1 MNDNFT
7 PESTASQPPAFQNLE
22 VFKEFFPGVV
32 VDGALDAAR
41 LGEALNLPVTGLKDG
56 KERFGLQWAGKKLAV
71 EALQTPSLAALAPDL
86 ENSINWDTAENVFI
100 EGDNLEVLKLLQN
113 AYNDQVKLIYIDP
126 PYNTGNDFVY
136 NDDFSD
142 PIKHYLEVTG
152 QVDAEGNRLVANTEV
167 TGRKHSNWLNMMYPR
182 LMLARNLLTQD
193 GSIFVSIDDNE
204 VHNLRPLMDEVFGPE
219 NFIGQFVWAAGRKN
233 DAKFIS
239 QSHEYMLVYA
249 RNIQHMI
256 LEVGDWRSRKT
267 GLDEIYR
274 AYTGLLNKHGKNYEI
289 LQQELRKWFSSLS
302 EDNPAKRHKHYNSVD
317 ERGIF
322 FPSDV
327 SAPDKP
333 ETRCHKALL
342 HPTTQKP
349 TKVPAKGWRWNEE
362 TLDRLYAEGRL
373 LFGVDEKTVPKYK
386 GYLTERETETP
397 YSVFYTDG
405 RGGTRRLNEFLGGEY
420 FDFPKDETVIQSI
433 IEFASEK
440 DSIVLDFF
448 AGSGT
453 TGHAVAL
460 QNEKDGGSRKYVLV
474 TIDEPTSKN
483 SFARAQGIASV
494 SAITLMRVQR
504 VTGRFATAKKQ
515 GLRVFKLSKSSFQR
529 KVIAQDELQLVS
541 ETLADHAVPQNI
553 ASELLLTSGSL
564 LSERWQKEVID
575 GTEFIRAGSCLCAIQ
590 ANISPELTSHLGS
603 LGVTHLLLLEDAFA
617 GKDDLKSNL
626 YFACKNAGIT
636 MKTF

>member
-7 PESTASQPPAFQNLE
+7 PESTASQPPALQNLE
-22 VFKEFFPGVV
+22 AFKELFPGVV

-71 EALQTPSLAALAPDL
+71 EALQTPSMAALAPDF

-167 TGRKHSNWLNMMYPR
+167 SGRKHSNWLNMMYPR

-193 GSIFVSIDDNE
+193 GSIFISIDDNE
-204 VHNLRPLMDEVFGPE
+204 VHNLRSLMDEIFGPE

-233 DAKFIS
+233 NAKYMTV
-239 QSHEYMLVYA
+239 SHEYILVYA
-249 RNIQHMI
+249 RNVTIMN
-256 LEVGDWRSRKT
+256 EKVGSWRQRKM
-267 GLDEIYR
+267 GLDDIY
-274 AYTGLLNKHGKNYEI
+274 AA
-289 LQQELRKWFSSLS
+289 FSSVSKSCGSDYFESTRLMKQWFQRLP
-302 EDNPAKRHKHYNSVD
+302 EDAPAKRSKHYACVD
-317 ERGIF
+317 KRGLF
-322 FPSDV
+322 FPDNI
-327 SAPDKP
+327 SAPGGGGP
-333 ETRCHKALL
+333 RYEVL
-342 HPTTQKP
+342 HPSTGKP
-349 TKVPAKGWRWNEE
+349 VKVPSRGWVYTEQRMLEMIEND
-362 TLDRLYAEGRL
+362 LVY
-373 LFGVDEKTVPKYK
+373 FGADEKSVPCAKR
-386 GYLTERETETP
+386 YLVDSEYEVP
-397 YSVFYTDG
+397 YSVFYQDG
-405 RGGTRRLNEFLGGEY
+405 RGATKRLREFLGGEF
-420 FDFPKDETVIQSI
+420 FDFPKDEVVLQSI
-433 IEFASEK
+433 VEFASDK
-440 DSIVLDFF
+440 DSIIMDFF

-474 TIDEPTSKN
+474 TIDEPTSQK
-483 SFARAQGIASV
+483 SFARAQGIDSV
-494 SAITLMRVQR
+494 SAITLKRLQR
-504 VTGRFATAKKQ
+504 VAESFENAKMQ
-515 GLRVFKLSKSSFQR
+515 GLRVLKLAKSSFQR

-564 LSERWQKEVID
+564 LSERWQKEVIA

-590 ANISPELTSHLGS
+590 ANISPELTGHLGS
-603 LGVTHLLLLEDAFA
+603 LGVTHLVLLEDSFP
-617 GKDDLKSNL
+617 GNDDLKSNL